1 MSRWRR
7 RVMDSMGITDYPT
20 GPHLSRLGQQK
31 VFVTRPGNDNIGEI
45 LTSMDVEFEA
55 FQGSFDCSLLFVNCG
70 TPDHIDPG
78 ALAEFVHSG
87 GCVYAS
93 DHADTLVA
101 QAFPGV
107 FDFGG
112 HSGSRGQ
119 VAADVIDP
127 ELRGVLGNRI
137 EIEFDMGAWA
147 VLQGGRAEAL
157 LISAKGSQ
165 QAGLP
170 IMAYAEYGEGS
181 IFYTCFHNKAQT
193 SDREKRLLQL
203 LVVKQFSAKSHQSFE
218 QAGRSLGL
226 ALDEIRN
233 DLRR

>member
-7 RVMDSMGITDYPT
+7 RVMDSIGITDYPT
-20 GPHLSRLGQQK
+20 GPYLSRLGQHK
-31 VFVTRPGNDNIGEI
+31 VLVTRPGNDNIGEI

-70 TPDHIDPG
+70 TPDHVDPG

-87 GCVYAS
+87 GCVHAS
-93 DHADTLVA
+93 DHADTLIA

-107 FDFGG
+107 FDFAG
-112 HSGSRGQ
+112 HSGSRGR

-147 VLQGGRAEAL
+147 VLRGGKAEAL
-157 LISAKGSQ
+157 LVSAKGSQ

-170 IMAYAEYGEGS
+170 IHGVRGVWRRLDLLHLLSQQGADLGP
-181 IFYTCFHNKAQT
+181 
-193 SDREKRLLQL
+193 REAVAATAGGQA
-203 LVVKQFSAKSHQSFE
+203 VQHQI
-218 QAGRSLGL
+218 APVL
-226 ALDEIRN
+226 
-233 DLRR
+233 